1 MHFDDSLFPVDVMFN
16 LRNNISISIRNVH
29 ISIAL
34 AFSLQQVQVE
44 CGSNW
49 VRENFSRMSM
59 FANAFNQIR
68 KWRKCL
74 ATNLSLYFFFFYYF
88 IFIHTYDN
96 LNMKM
101 YINDG
106 MPFWDSTNRLYST
119 ILMTHNKHL
128 WQIIYNS
135 TSLQTQTHTLSNIR
149 FHSIIIIKSLKE
161 IRFVCV
167 SIVLMPSVLMW
178 IGLVLL
184 HQHSNLAEDTLHHGE
199 WVITITKQNDYC
211 HKF

>member
-44 CGSNW
+44 CGSNR

-74 ATNLSLYFFFFYYF
+74 ATNLSTFFFYYF

-161 IRFVCV
+161 IRFVCL
-167 SIVLMPSVLMW
+167 SIVLSSDAIRADVNWVSSATPTQQFSWRYITPRWVSYYYHKTKR
-178 IGLVLL
+178 LL
-184 HQHSNLAEDTLHHGE
+184 S
-199 WVITITKQNDYC
+199 
-211 HKF
+211 